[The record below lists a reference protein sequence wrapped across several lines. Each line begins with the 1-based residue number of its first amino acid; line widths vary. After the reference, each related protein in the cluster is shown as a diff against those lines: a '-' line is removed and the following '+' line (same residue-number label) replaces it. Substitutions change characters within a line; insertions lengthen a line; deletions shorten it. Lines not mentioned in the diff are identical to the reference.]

1 MVFVRARG
9 SFVDG
14 FEWVVAPF
22 SWTTFTAHRSFLV
35 RAVLGKWVKP
45 ILNIAEFS
53 GDFFFFFV
61 GGGGSGAVWLGK
73 HILTWLDFHLNG
85 SRKAKVSV
93 SRKFTSVEKD
103 KT

>member
-14 FEWVVAPF
+14 FEWDVAPF

-45 ILNIAEFS
+45 ILNIAEF
-53 GDFFFFFV
+53 
-61 GGGGSGAVWLGK
+61 GGVVAWKTYLDLARFPFEWLQK
-73 HILTWLDFHLNG
+73 
-85 SRKAKVSV
+85 S
-93 SRKFTSVEKD
+93 
-103 KT
+103 

>member
-14 FEWVVAPF
+14 FEWDVAPF

-53 GDFFFFFV
+53 GDFFFFFC
-61 GGGGSGAVWLGK
+61 GGGGFGGVVAWKTYLDLARFPFEWLQK
-73 HILTWLDFHLNG
+73 
-85 SRKAKVSV
+85 S
-93 SRKFTSVEKD
+93 
-103 KT
+103 